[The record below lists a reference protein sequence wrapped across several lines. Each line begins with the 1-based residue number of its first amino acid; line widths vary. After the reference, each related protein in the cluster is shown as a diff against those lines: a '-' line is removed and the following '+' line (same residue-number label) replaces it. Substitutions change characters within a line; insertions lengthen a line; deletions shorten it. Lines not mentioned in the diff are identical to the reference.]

1 MYGRATGV
9 FAFTA
14 VHRSLLMSISYHRGP
29 IKIRNAAVLNG
40 STASRDYDF
49 LKANVS
55 ASHRLNIRHPAY
67 APGYDVL
74 FTLAALDHPE
84 GGIHHGFV
92 LSLFAIIADN
102 CDGYLTSTRY
112 GDRIEA
118 GFDDVL
124 KAKHDYYYHVPHPS
138 ECNFRQSRRAY

>member
-1 MYGRATGV
+1 MAALSTK
-9 FAFTA
+9 A
-14 VHRSLLMSISYHRGP
+14 SISDHHGP

-40 STASRDYDF
+40 STASGDYDF

-55 ASHRLNIRHPAY
+55 ASHRLNICHPAY
-67 APGYDVL
+67 EPGYDIR
-74 FTLAALDHPE
+74 FTLAALDHRK

-92 LSLFAIIADN
+92 LSLCAIIADN
-102 CDGYLTSTRY
+102 RDGYLTSTRY

-124 KAKHDYYYHVPHPS
+124 KAEHDYYYHVPHPG
-138 ECNFRQSRRAY
+138 ECHWEEDFLWY

>member
-1 MYGRATGV
+1 M
-9 FAFTA
+9 
-14 VHRSLLMSISYHRGP
+14 LISYHHGP

-40 STASRDYDF
+40 ST
-49 LKANVS
+49 
-55 ASHRLNIRHPAY
+55 
-67 APGYDVL
+67 
-74 FTLAALDHPE
+74 
-84 GGIHHGFV
+84 
-92 LSLFAIIADN
+92 AIIADN